1 MSEPTPAR
9 CRQCI
14 TFHQNLSRCP
24 KFQGKKF
31 VEGIKEEL
39 SGFKYATIV
48 HVGRDS
54 NRVAD
59 CLAKEA
65 STKVIDS
72 VWLGDIPP
80 LINLFCMIY
89 LGNACVPIFPFGDTL
104 ISLMKRCSF
113 V

>member
-24 KFQGKKF
+24 KFQRKKF

-59 CLAKEA
+59 
-65 STKVIDS
+65 
-72 VWLGDIPP
+72 
-80 LINLFCMIY
+80 
-89 LGNACVPIFPFGDTL
+89 
-104 ISLMKRCSF
+104 
-113 V
+113 